1 VDASDRSGDRSTGD
15 RGQHLDGRVT
25 GEHADRSA
33 SRWRTKVSP
42 DDVASGYHSGAV

>member
-1 VDASDRSGDRSTGD
+1 MVPVIGAQVIAVSTSMG
-15 RGQHLDGRVT
+15 GRVT

-42 DDVASGYHSGAV
+42 DDLASGYHSGAV